1 MAKSKQMFNAM
12 REQEEQDNTFLDD
25 QYRFNQWMARLEQE
39 ENHKSSNAVDVLNNL
54 FEEFGKIYSPKN

>member
-1 MAKSKQMFNAM
+1 M

-54 FEEFGKIYSPKN
+54 FKEFGKIYSPKN